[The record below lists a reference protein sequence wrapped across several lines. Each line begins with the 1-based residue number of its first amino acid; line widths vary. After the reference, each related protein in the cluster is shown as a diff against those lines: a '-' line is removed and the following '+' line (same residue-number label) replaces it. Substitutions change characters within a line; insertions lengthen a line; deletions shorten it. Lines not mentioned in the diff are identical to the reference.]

1 MHSRHYTWHYLF
13 MRVLISNIVILIFLQ
28 IFAVS
33 QAWAVTTPAPDAKD
47 IEVLTSA
54 LPAQAHLVIA
64 SIHVNAPI
72 ESVETNTDGT
82 LQVPA
87 MRPWDG
93 VGWYADGPYPGELGS
108 AVIDGHLDRP
118 GGYPAVFWD
127 LRLLHVG
134 DIVQVVAPRQATVRF
149 RVTEVASYVPSQ
161 APLSRIFSDA
171 KGTFLNLIT
180 CSGRWIPAIHQT
192 TRRLVVYTKMI

>member
-1 MHSRHYTWHYLF
+1 MQCRHYRFYCLLL
-13 MRVLISNIVILIFLQ
+13 RVFLLTIVGGIGLQ
-28 IFAVS
+28 SVVVS
-33 QAWAVTTPAPDAKD
+33 QVWAATAPGPDAKD
-47 IEVLTSA
+47 IEILTSV
-54 LPAQAHLVIA
+54 LPAEAHLVIA
-64 SIHVNAPI
+64 KINVNAPI
-72 ESVETNTDGT
+72 EPLETSTDGA
-82 LQVPA
+82 LQVPTI
-87 MRPWDG
+87 RPWDG

-134 DIVQVVAPRQATVRF
+134 DIVQVVAPKQATVRF

-161 APLSRIFSDA
+161 APLSRIFSNT